1 MNPAT
6 RFTSAHRRLL
16 STALILGGFLVIL
29 LTGQLLAPTG
39 NGAQI
44 LGSILMIAGALGFA
58 TETGR
63 QR

>member
-16 STALILGGFLVIL
+16 SATLVLGGFLIIL

-44 LGSILMIAGALGFA
+44 LGSVLMIAGALKFVS
-58 TETGR
+58 ETGH
-63 QR
+63 QP